1 MTQLW
6 IWASVIMIGAILSIA
21 SYYFYPQIEA
31 IVVQRFEAYLR
42 SLVDLCDKM
51 FMTLTLKRASVIV
64 IGSTLFFFL
73 SGFYATF
80 GFGFVNFFFSFFLGF
95 LGFSLPKF
103 ILQMMWE
110 RRLQNFNDQLI
121 DSLNLLSNSIKSGLN
136 LSQSIQVLVREM
148 PNPISQ
154 EFAMVLSQEK
164 IGLTIDD
171 TLQNMTERIPSED
184 LSVVIQSILIL
195 RETGGNLSET
205 FDVIANTIRERRRID
220 GKIKSMTAQGKTQGL
235 ILFILPFAFLLF
247 LYSINPPYVLPL
259 FTTQL
264 GWVFISVMLVFQ
276 TLGGLWM
283 RKIVRIEI

>member
-6 IWASVIMIGAILSIA
+6 IWISVLMIGVIFAA
-21 SYYFYPQIEA
+21 VSYYFYPHIEL
-31 IVVQRFEAYLR
+31 VVIKRFEEYIQ

-51 FMTLTLKRASVIV
+51 FMTLSHQKASVV
-64 IGSTLFFFL
+64 VLGSCTFLFL
-73 SGFYATF
+73 LGFYATF

-95 LGFSLPKF
+95 LGFSLPRF
-103 ILQMMWE
+103 ILQIMWE
-110 RRLQNFNDQLI
+110 RRLQTFNDQLI

-136 LSQSIQVLVREM
+136 LSHSIQVLVREM

-164 IGLTIDD
+164 IGLTIDE
-171 TLQNMTERIPSED
+171 TLQKMTERIPSED

-264 GWVFISVMLVFQ
+264 GWVFISIMLVFQ

-283 RKIVRIEI
+283 RKIVNIEI